1 MRSITILFIIFV
13 NSITFGQQVFK
24 KKKNLLGSPFE
35 ITVVATD
42 SIQANVYTELAI
54 SEVKRI
60 ENLISDWIPT
70 TQISKVNQN
79 AGISPVKVDLEV
91 FELVKRAINISK
103 LTDGAFDISY
113 ASMDKIWKFDGSMK
127 EMPSTESI
135 KKSVEKVG
143 YQNIILNENDTSI
156 FLKYPG
162 MKLGLGGIG
171 QGYIADKIKVLLQE
185 NGCTSGLVNVSGDI
199 NTWGKQPNGKDW
211 TVGIVNP
218 LNKNKVFA
226 TFPLND
232 SAVETSGSY
241 EKYVT
246 FNGKRYSHIIDPRT
260 GYPASGIVSVS
271 VFAKQ
276 TELADALATG
286 IFVLGIE
293 VGLDLVNQLKG
304 IGCIIVDK
312 KGVIH
317 ASKNIDIKTYQYM
330 KKIVFLALIT
340 VAAVSCNSVKEYD
353 KQYINDPDMKLSARS
368 SERFETT
375 FQVYREAASGANGGK
390 TGGGCGCN

>member
-1 MRSITILFIIFV
+1 MKKQLILLLLATQTF
-13 NSITFGQQVFK
+13 SFGQQIFK
-24 KKKNLLGSPFE
+24 KKQSLLGSPFE
-35 ITVVATD
+35 ITVVAKD
-42 SIQANVYTELAI
+42 SVQGNLFSDLAI
-54 SEVKRI
+54 AEVKRI

-79 AGISPVKVDLEV
+79 AGIQPVKVDQEV
-91 FELVKRAINISK
+91 YDLVERAIKISK
-103 LTDGAFDISY
+103 LTSGAFDISY

-127 EMPSTESI
+127 EMPTPEEI
-135 KKSVEKVG
+135 RKSVEKVG
-143 YQNIILNENDTSI
+143 YQNIILNSKDTTI
-156 FLKYPG
+156 FLKNKG

-185 NGCTSGLVNVSGDI
+185 KGCVSGLVNVSGDI
-199 NTWGKQPNGKDW
+199 NTWGKQPNGNTW

-218 LNKNKVFA
+218 MNKNKVFA
-226 TFPLND
+226 TFPLDD

-260 GYPASGIVSVS
+260 GYPATGIISVS

-286 IFVLGIE
+286 IFVMGVE

-304 IGCIIVDK
+304 IGCIIVDD
-312 KGVIH
+312 KGGIH
-317 ASKNIDIKTYQYM
+317 VSKNIDIKKYQ
-330 KKIVFLALIT
+330 
-340 VAAVSCNSVKEYD
+340 
-353 KQYINDPDMKLSARS
+353 
-368 SERFETT
+368 
-375 FQVYREAASGANGGK
+375 
-390 TGGGCGCN
+390 